1 MKKTPSKF
9 IDMKQP
15 FSSGYSTGKQS
26 IIIDSKPSVSFEST
40 TSTKNVDVLLKEI
53 STLDGELKGVKA
65 NVEYINGVLELAFES
80 KRRLDVL
87 EKWVES
93 KESEKKRIDDYL
105 NKTEKLHTA
114 TFSVILLAPI
124 ALLFV
129 IYFAMSD
136 IINTAPEWVNDALV
150 AVLGLSAIAN
160 FINVAKFLP
169 GDVKRIKEDISD
181 LREKYRDVKDKLN
194 EMN

>member
-1 MKKTPSKF
+1 M
-9 IDMKQP
+9 
-15 FSSGYSTGKQS
+15 
-26 IIIDSKPSVSFEST
+26 ESQNQLLRA
-40 TSTKNVDVLLKEI
+40 NVDQMFQKNGLK
-53 STLDGELKGVKA
+53 VKR
-65 NVEYINGVLELAFES
+65 V
-80 KRRLDVL
+80 
-87 EKWVES
+87 
-93 KESEKKRIDDYL
+93 KKRIDDYL

-160 FINVAKFLP
+160 FINVAKFYL
-169 GDVKRIKEDISD
+169 V
-181 LREKYRDVKDKLN
+181 
-194 EMN
+194 M